1 MRARARRTQQ
11 KRAKYTSK
19 KTAAG
24 KAKGK
29 RKRIKKRQN
38 GRPREHRMEAQA
50 RVRENMVGTAKIGGE
65 RQQGKEGQCK
75 RWPIDQNK
83 KSKRML
89 LGTPKLN
96 AEDNVAK

>member
-1 MRARARRTQQ
+1 
-11 KRAKYTSK
+11 
-19 KTAAG
+19 
-24 KAKGK
+24 
-29 RKRIKKRQN
+29 
-38 GRPREHRMEAQA
+38 MEAQA
-50 RVRENMVGTAKIGGE
+50 RVRENMVRTAKIGGE

-89 LGTPKLN
+89 LGMPKLN